1 MIARSTATII
11 LGLAL
16 LLGILGDFL
25 LRPEGPTGLT
35 LVLWAAALVVAVLIL
50 ERRVG
55 GVLSREARVWYGVGI
70 AFTATMVWRAA
81 PGLVLIAFLSAATAF
96 ALPVYR
102 AGAAWVRGSGLLHYA
117 GALVWAPIR
126 AGLNGVMVLTDVDWG
141 SLRSGSGRS
150 SWRRAAAVARGVAI
164 AVPFLLVFGG
174 LFFAADAVFA
184 NLVSERLRI
193 DFELVASH
201 LLLIGFFG
209 WLGAGYLRSVLTG
222 TEVPTPRGWLPPRPR
237 LGITEV
243 GVALG
248 LVDLLFLLFVLIQLR
263 YLFGGASLVEV
274 TPELGY
280 ADYARRGFFELLAVA
295 ILALPLLLSANWI
308 LQRDDARDERIFRAA
323 AGVQVFLVLA
333 VMASAVERL
342 RLYQDAYGLTSSR
355 FYAAVVL
362 GWLALLFLWFVATVL
377 RGHTRHFAFGTL
389 VSALVTAAV
398 LIVVNPDAIVVRGNA
413 ARAAAGEEF
422 DAGYALS
429 LSTDASPALVAAL
442 DDLPELER
450 CRVAQGL
457 IERAS
462 GDLRADWRVWTW
474 SRSRAIAAIE
484 ESMPRLRLA
493 ADAPRLRIPC
503 QEFER

>member
-1 MIARSTATII
+1 MITRPTAAII

-35 LVLWAAALVVAVLIL
+35 LLLWAATLVVAVLVL

-55 GVLSREARVWYGVGI
+55 GILSREARVWYGVGI
-70 AFTATMVWRAA
+70 AFTATMVWRASPA
-81 PGLVLIAFLSAATAF
+81 LVLLAFLAAVTAF

-102 AGAAWVRGSGLLHYA
+102 AGAAWVRGTGLLHYV
-117 GALVWAPIR
+117 GALFWAPLR
-126 AGLNGVMVLTDVDWG
+126 VALNGALTLLDAEWG
-141 SLRSGSGRS
+141 SLRSGGERS

-164 AVPFLLVFGG
+164 AAPLLLVFGA

-184 NLVSERLRI
+184 NLVTEGLRV

-201 LLLIGFFG
+201 LLLMGFFG
-209 WLGAGYLRSVLTG
+209 WLGAGYLRSLLTG
-222 TEVPTPRGWLPPRPR
+222 TEVPTPRGLLPYRPR

-263 YLFGGASLVEV
+263 YLFGGAPLVEV
-274 TPELGY
+274 TPGLGY
-280 ADYARRGFFELLAVA
+280 AEYARRGFFELLAVSV
-295 ILALPLLLSANWI
+295 LALPLLLSASWI
-308 LQRDDARDERIFRAA
+308 LERKEARDERIFRAA
-323 AGVQVFLVLA
+323 AGVQVLLVLA
-333 VMASAVERL
+333 VMASAVQRL

-355 FYAAVVL
+355 FYAAVAL
-362 GWLALLFLWFVATVL
+362 GWLALIFLWFVATVL
-377 RGHTRHFAFGTL
+377 RGGERHFAFG
-389 VSALVTAAV
+389 ALLFALLTAAI

-429 LSTDASPALVAAL
+429 LSTDALPALVAAL
-442 DDLPELER
+442 DRLPEVER
-450 CRVAQGL
+450 CRIARGL
-457 IERAS
+457 IERVTENRRTGWQAWNWS
-462 GDLRADWRVWTW
+462 ELRAD
-474 SRSRAIAAIE
+474 AAIE
-484 ESMPRLRLA
+484 DAMPRLRPA
-493 ADAPRLRIPC
+493 AVAPRVRAPC
-503 QEFER
+503 QEIER